1 MHQVRVQMRVL
12 TTIAF
17 YSPKQYFHALLAS
30 DGHGDL
36 LLHKDDWLGGLN
48 ALRRELTDITENN
61 NIMTQHAINRL
72 RSDLSEEFSSMLR
85 TEVTSV
91 LNNVSLDLKE
101 ISKFRQNSLRTRK
114 VAQAAQKVAQANQGG
129 NLTPYDGI
137 MKNFSLKDDH
147 SGESIS
153 SKNKMRGL

>member
-1 MHQVRVQMRVL
+1 MHQEQMFKK
-12 TTIAF
+12 IAS
-17 YSPKQYFHALLAS
+17 YTSKQYFHALLAS

-72 RSDLSEEFSSMLR
+72 RGDLTEEFSSILR

-137 MKNFSLKDDH
+137 MKNFSLRDDN
-147 SGESIS
+147 SGESIH
-153 SKNKMRGL
+153 SKK